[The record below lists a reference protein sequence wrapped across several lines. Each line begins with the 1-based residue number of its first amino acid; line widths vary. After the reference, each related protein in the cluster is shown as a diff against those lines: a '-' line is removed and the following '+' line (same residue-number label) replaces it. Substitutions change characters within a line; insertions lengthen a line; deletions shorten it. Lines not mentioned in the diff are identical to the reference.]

1 MNDKVP
7 QVLPFSWN
15 RIAAW
20 AAIFGAFLLF
30 VYLLSGVLLPFV
42 VAAAV
47 AYLID
52 PIVDRLERVG
62 VPRVGGA
69 AIVTIAFF
77 AVATILA
84 ILLAPVLQHQ
94 IVGLGERL
102 AVVIR
107 QTVEIARPYV
117 EELFAQF
124 GPVDVQQFSGAGDAV
139 RTALGWLA
147 RALGGVV
154 SGGLAVVNVLAL
166 IFITPVVVFYLVRD
180 WKQVEANID
189 AWLPRRHAPA
199 IRGILNEI
207 DERLAGFLRGQAL
220 VCLFL
225 ATFYAVGLTIADL
238 SYGLLVGIM
247 TGLLSFIPYVG
258 AFVGMVTALAIA
270 VFQFSSWIDVSGVV
284 AVFVLGQ
291 FIEGNFVTPKLVGER
306 VGLHPV
312 WMLLA
317 VFAGGALFGFVGV
330 LIAIP
335 VAAALG
341 VLFRFAMG
349 RYLQSSLYLGT
360 EEK

>member
-1 MNDKVP
+1 MSEPKP
-7 QVLPFSWN
+7 AVLPFSWN

-20 AAIFGAFLLF
+20 VAIFAAFLLF
-30 VYLLSGVLLPFV
+30 VYVLSGVLLPFV
-42 VAAAV
+42 VAAAI

-52 PIVDRLERVG
+52 PLVDRLERVG
-62 VPRVGGA
+62 LPRVGGA
-69 AIVTIAFF
+69 AVVTIAFF
-77 AVATILA
+77 ATVA
-84 ILLAPVLQHQ
+84 ILVIVLAPILQHQ

-102 AVVIR
+102 AVVVR
-107 QTVEIARPYV
+107 QLFELARPHV

-124 GPVDVQQFSGAGDAV
+124 GPVDVQQFSGAGDTV
-139 RTALGWLA
+139 RTALGWIA
-147 RALGGVV
+147 RAAGGVV

-180 WKQVEANID
+180 WKHVETAID
-189 AWLPRRHAPA
+189 DWLPRRHAPT
-199 IRGILNEI
+199 IRAILNEI
-207 DERLAGFLRGQAL
+207 DARLAGFLRGQAL
-220 VCLFL
+220 VCIFL
-225 ATFYAVGLTIADL
+225 ATFYAVGLTLADL
-238 SYGLLVGIM
+238 NYGLLVGIM
-247 TGLLSFIPYVG
+247 TGVFSFIPYVG
-258 AFVGMVTALAIA
+258 AFVGMVTAIAIA
-270 VFQFSSWIDVSGVV
+270 AFQFSSPLDVGAVLL
-284 AVFVLGQ
+284 VFVLGQ

-349 RYLQSSLYLGT
+349 RYLESTLYLGNDG
-360 EEK
+360 K

>member
-1 MNDKVP
+1 MNGQQP
-7 QVLPFSWN
+7 QIQPFSWN

-20 AAIFGAFLLF
+20 VAIFAAFLLF

-42 VAAAV
+42 VAAAI

-52 PIVDRLERVG
+52 PLVDRLEKIG

-69 AIVTIAFF
+69 AIVTITFF
-77 AVATILA
+77 AVAAIVL

-102 AVVIR
+102 TVVVR
-107 QTVEIARPYV
+107 QLVEIARPHV
-117 EELFAQF
+117 EELFAQV

-139 RTALGWLA
+139 RTAIGWIA
-147 RALGGVV
+147 RAVGGVV

-180 WKQVEANID
+180 WKHVETAID
-189 AWLPRRHAPA
+189 EWLPRQHAVT
-199 IRGILNEI
+199 IRGLLGEI
-207 DERLAGFLRGQAL
+207 DARLAGFLRGQAL

-225 ATFYAVGLTIADL
+225 ATFYAIGLTIADL
-238 SYGLLVGIM
+238 NYGLLVGIM

-258 AFVGMVTALAIA
+258 AFVGMVTAIVIA
-270 VFQFSSWIDVSGVV
+270 VFQFPTWLEVGGVL

-291 FIEGNFVTPKLVGER
+291 FLEGNFVTPKLVGDR

-349 RYLQSSLYLGT
+349 RYRASSLYLGNDGT
-360 EEK
+360 